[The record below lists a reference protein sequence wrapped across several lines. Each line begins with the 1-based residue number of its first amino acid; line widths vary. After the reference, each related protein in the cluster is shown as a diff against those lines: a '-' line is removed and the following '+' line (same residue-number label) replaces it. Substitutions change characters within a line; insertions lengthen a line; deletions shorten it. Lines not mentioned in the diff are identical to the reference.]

1 MTIVRLSRVVVVPP
15 RRRRRTVVKVC
26 ASSAPRATPTP
37 WRCPTCGND
46 DDDDDDA
53 ELKKSAALLQ
63 RLRLNDSTVYRC
75 RARGHAFDEAKS
87 GYVNLIDPRRSRR
100 VSGDGGAQLRARR
113 RFLRAGRYA
122 ELADA
127 VAEEALREEEE
138 EEEEE
143 EQENGGDDESGI
155 GARLDEM
162 SPRAKKLAKK
172 RRARRETMAKKRAD
186 GLAEPTRR
194 RAMRAIRVV
203 DFGCGEGYYSSVL
216 LERARERDDVRVMSL
231 ACLDASKDA
240 CDMAAKSLRDAG
252 AYVAVADA
260 TRDLPLPDES
270 VDVALSVFAP
280 RSPSELARVLRSG
293 GRVVI
298 ASPEPE
304 HMRELRSAFDAV
316 KVLGVEPGKA
326 ERIVETM
333 REAGFI
339 LVRTRSIV
347 GTMDLGI
354 DDVVAIIQMGP
365 SGHHN
370 TEEEITK
377 AARAAGPTTTRVTKA
392 FSVSVF
398 TKVT

>member
-1 MTIVRLSRVVVVPP
+1 M
-15 RRRRRTVVKVC
+15 C
-26 ASSAPRATPTP
+26 ASSSSSSSTPRATPTP

-46 DDDDDDA
+46 DDDA
-53 ELKKSAALLQ
+53 ELLTKSAALLQ
-63 RLRLNDSTVYRC
+63 RLRVNDSTVYRC

-87 GYVNLIDPRRSRR
+87 GYVNLIDPRRTRR
-100 VSGDGGAQLRARR
+100 VGGDGGAQLRARR

-138 EEEEE
+138 EEAEET
-143 EQENGGDDESGI
+143 NGGSGDGDDGSMIEP
-155 GARLDEM
+155 RVDEM

-172 RRARRETMAKKRAD
+172 RRARRETAAKKRAD
-186 GLAEPTRR
+186 GLAEPRR
-194 RAMRAIRVV
+194 RRSIRVV

-216 LERARERDDVRVMSL
+216 LERASERDDVRVTSL

-260 TRDLPLPDES
+260 TRDLPLPDDS

-326 ERIVETM
+326 ERVAETM
-333 REAGFI
+333 REAGFS
-339 LVRTRSIV
+339 LSRTRSIV

-370 TEEEITK
+370 TEEEIMK
-377 AARAAGPTTTRVTKA
+377 AARAAGPTTTTRVTKA

>member
-1 MTIVRLSRVVVVPP
+1 MPASLARGGIAAAIPTIPHRG
-15 RRRRRTVVKVC
+15 RRRVY
-26 ASSAPRATPTP
+26 ASSSSTTTRTTPTP
-37 WRCPTCGND
+37 WRCPTCG
-46 DDDDDDA
+46 DA
-53 ELKKSAALLQ
+53 EPNALLQ
-63 RLRLNDSTVYRC
+63 RHRVNDTAFAYAC

-87 GYVNLIDPRRSRR
+87 GYVNLIDPRRTRR
-100 VSGDGGAQLRARR
+100 VGGDGGAQLRARR

-127 VAEEALREEEE
+127 VAEEALREEDEE
-138 EEEEE
+138 EEEDEE
-143 EQENGGDDESGI
+143 DGTSDGSGVEP
-155 GARLDEM
+155 RVDEM

-172 RRARRETMAKKRAD
+172 RRARRETMAKKRSD
-186 GLAEPTRR
+186 ELAEPRR
-194 RAMRAIRVV
+194 RCRRTIRVV

-216 LERARERDDVRVMSL
+216 LERASERDDVRVSL
-231 ACLDASKDA
+231 ACLDASKEA

-260 TRDLPLPDES
+260 TRDLPLPDDS

-293 GRVVI
+293 GRAII

-326 ERIVETM
+326 ERVADTM
-333 REAGFI
+333 RAAGFS

-370 TEEEITK
+370 TEEEIIK
-377 AARAAGPTTTRVTKA
+377 AASAAGPTTTRVTKA

-398 TKVT
+398 TKDHIDILH

>member
-1 MTIVRLSRVVVVPP
+1 MTTRASRIVVVVPP
-15 RRRRRTVVKVC
+15 RRRRTVKVC
-26 ASSAPRATPTP
+26 ASTSTTPRASPTP

-46 DDDDDDA
+46 DDA
-53 ELKKSAALLQ
+53 ELLTKSALLQ
-63 RLRLNDSTVYRC
+63 RQRVNDSTVYRC

-87 GYVNLIDPRRSRR
+87 GYVNLIDPRRTRR
-100 VSGDGGAQLRARR
+100 VGGDGGAQLRARR

-143 EQENGGDDESGI
+143 ANGGSGDGDNESMI
-155 GARLDEM
+155 EARVDEM

-186 GLAEPTRR
+186 GLAEPRR
-194 RAMRAIRVV
+194 RRSIRVV

-216 LERARERDDVRVMSL
+216 LERASERDDVRVTSL

-252 AYVAVADA
+252 AFVAVADA
-260 TRDLPLPDES
+260 TRDLPLPEDS

-326 ERIVETM
+326 ERVAETM
-333 REAGFI
+333 REAGFS

-370 TEEEITK
+370 TEEEIMK

>member
-1 MTIVRLSRVVVVPP
+1 M
-15 RRRRRTVVKVC
+15 
-26 ASSAPRATPTP
+26 
-37 WRCPTCGND
+37 
-46 DDDDDDA
+46 
-53 ELKKSAALLQ
+53 
-63 RLRLNDSTVYRC
+63 
-75 RARGHAFDEAKS
+75 
-87 GYVNLIDPRRSRR
+87 
-100 VSGDGGAQLRARR
+100 RARR

-138 EEEEE
+138 EEAEET
-143 EQENGGDDESGI
+143 NGGSGDGDDGSMIEP
-155 GARLDEM
+155 RVDEM

-172 RRARRETMAKKRAD
+172 RRARRETAAKKRAD
-186 GLAEPTRR
+186 GLAEPRR
-194 RAMRAIRVV
+194 RRSIRVV

-216 LERARERDDVRVMSL
+216 LERASERDDVRVTSL

-260 TRDLPLPDES
+260 TRDLPLPDDS

-326 ERIVETM
+326 ERVAETM
-333 REAGFI
+333 REAGFS
-339 LVRTRSIV
+339 LSRTRSIV

-370 TEEEITK
+370 TEEEIMK
-377 AARAAGPTTTRVTKA
+377 AARAAGPTTTTRVTKA

>member
-1 MTIVRLSRVVVVPP
+1 MTTRASRIVVGVVPP
-15 RRRRRTVVKVC
+15 RRRRTVKVC
-26 ASSAPRATPTP
+26 ASPTP

-46 DDDDDDA
+46 DGDDDDA
-53 ELKKSAALLQ
+53 ELLTKSALLQ
-63 RLRLNDSTVYRC
+63 RQRVNDSTVYRC

-87 GYVNLIDPRRSRR
+87 GYVNLIDPRRTRR
-100 VSGDGGAQLRARR
+100 VGGDGGAQLRARR

-138 EEEEE
+138 EEEA
-143 EQENGGDDESGI
+143 NGGSGDGDNESMI
-155 GARLDEM
+155 EARVDEM

-186 GLAEPTRR
+186 GLAEPRR
-194 RAMRAIRVV
+194 RRSIRVV

-216 LERARERDDVRVMSL
+216 LERASERDDVRVTSL

-252 AYVAVADA
+252 AFVAVADA
-260 TRDLPLPDES
+260 TRDLPLPEDS

-326 ERIVETM
+326 ERVAETM
-333 REAGFI
+333 REAGFS

-370 TEEEITK
+370 TEEEIMK